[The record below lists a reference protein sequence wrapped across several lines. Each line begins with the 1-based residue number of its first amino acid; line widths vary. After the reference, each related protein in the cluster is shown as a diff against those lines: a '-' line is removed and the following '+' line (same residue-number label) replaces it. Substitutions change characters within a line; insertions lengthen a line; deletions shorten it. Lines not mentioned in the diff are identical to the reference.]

1 MPSKKKPRPLHV
13 SLYHIEQERRNVQLR
28 TAARIAT
35 LLASSNPPDEA
46 RVPVPI
52 EQSCLS
58 LNVLVLPFCRLLLT
72 LNLVF
77 LQWAYIQVTLHVK
90 QV

>member
-1 MPSKKKPRPLHV
+1 MPPKKKPQPLHV
-13 SLYHIEQERRNVQLR
+13 SLYLIEQGRNNLRLR

-35 LLASSNPPDEA
+35 LLAYSNSPDEA

-52 EQSCLS
+52 QQSCLS
-58 LNVLVLPFCRLLLT
+58 INVIVLSFCCLLLT

-77 LQWAYIQVTLHVK
+77 LQWAYIQVNLHVK